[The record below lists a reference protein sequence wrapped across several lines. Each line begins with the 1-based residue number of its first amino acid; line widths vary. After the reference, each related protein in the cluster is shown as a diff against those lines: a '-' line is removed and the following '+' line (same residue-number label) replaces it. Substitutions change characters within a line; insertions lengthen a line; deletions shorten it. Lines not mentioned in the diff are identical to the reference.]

1 MRGGE
6 LGQKLGS
13 ATGKIKERST
23 MTAMDRWTRF
33 CGRTSC
39 AVLAGAV
46 AVGLAASV
54 AMAQDA
60 APPAPQVPAAST
72 QPKATAQPKP
82 APAAQQPAGAAPG
95 QPAAAGQQQAGG
107 GGPEDSAWVKLCMK
121 NEQTQNKQI
130 CLVNH
135 EGLEPNTGMVLI
147 AVAVRSI
154 EGEEKKHLLA
164 RLPTAYSLVMPAG
177 VQIKIDE
184 DEPIPLQYA
193 VCFPTSCQVQMEL
206 TPELF
211 EKMRKGKQMI
221 VAAINMQQ
229 KTMPF
234 PVPLTGFSKA
244 FDGPPVDNAQYEA
257 ARRQMMEKFRERQ
270 AELAAKAKEAQAQP
284 GAAPG
289 APAAPAPAAP
299 NASAAPAK
307 TQPAAPAPA
316 Q

>member
-1 MRGGE
+1 
-6 LGQKLGS
+6 
-13 ATGKIKERST
+13 
-23 MTAMDRWTRF
+23 MTAMVQWNRF
-33 CGRTSC
+33 RFMASG
-39 AVLAGAV
+39 VVVAGV
-46 AVGLAASV
+46 AALGLAMSAAV
-54 AMAQDA
+54 AQDA
-60 APPAPQVPAAST
+60 APDAGSA
-72 QPKATAQPKP
+72 QPKAA
-82 APAAQQPAGAAPG
+82 APAAAKATA
-95 QPAAAGQQQAGG
+95 PAAD
-107 GGPEDSAWVKLCMK
+107 ESAWVKLCMK
-121 NEQTQNKQI
+121 NEQTGDKQI

-135 EGLEPNTGMVLI
+135 EGLEPNTGMVLV
-147 AVAVRSI
+147 AAAVRTI
-154 EGEEKKHLLA
+154 EGDEKKHLLV

-184 DEPIPLQYA
+184 DEPIALQYA

-211 EKMRKGKQMI
+211 DKMRKGKQMV

-244 FDGPPVDNAQYEA
+244 FDGAPVDNAAYEE

-270 AELAAKAKEAQAQP
+270 AELAAKAKAEGQA

-289 APAAPAPAAP
+289 APAPAAPAAAPAAP
-299 NASAAPAK
+299 
-307 TQPAAPAPA
+307 PAPA